1 MSSKLPLYQLQH
13 KQMPTREKVREIY
26 NEGIV
31 MGKNSVSNN
40 IVRHNPLQLYFIAAD
55 SQRAIL

>member
-1 MSSKLPLYQLQH
+1 
-13 KQMPTREKVREIY
+13 MPTREKVREIY

-31 MGKNSVSNN
+31 MDKNSVSNN
-40 IVRHNPLQLYFIAAD
+40 IVRHNPLQLYFIATD